1 LIGSF
6 ADEIEEEKAYNAAKL
21 PLAGEF
27 ARVNAVA
34 GNVRVVREAVAKRP
48 KTPCNL
54 ESRIG

>member
-1 LIGSF
+1 MGSF
-6 ADEIEEEKAYNAAKL
+6 ADEIEEEKAYNAAIL

-34 GNVRVVREAVAKRP
+34 GNVRIVREAIAKRP